1 MFERIKRKFGRLLG
15 ALAFW
20 IGAGLCIF
28 GIYKL
33 VEMILQGANAGNW
46 LLVLAGGILIYLF
59 GAVLGI
65 VGIILT
71 ILGLAILAD

>member
-28 GIYKL
+28 
-33 VEMILQGANAGNW
+33 
-46 LLVLAGGILIYLF
+46 VLAGGILIYLF

-65 VGIILT
+65 VGIILA

>member
-1 MFERIKRKFGRLLG
+1 MFERIKRKFERLLG
-15 ALAFW
+15 LACW
-20 IGAGLCIF
+20 IGAGLCVF

-33 VEMILQGANAGNW
+33 AEMILYGANTGNCA
-46 LLVLAGGILIYLF
+46 LVLAGGILIYLF

-71 ILGLAILAD
+71 ILGLAILTA